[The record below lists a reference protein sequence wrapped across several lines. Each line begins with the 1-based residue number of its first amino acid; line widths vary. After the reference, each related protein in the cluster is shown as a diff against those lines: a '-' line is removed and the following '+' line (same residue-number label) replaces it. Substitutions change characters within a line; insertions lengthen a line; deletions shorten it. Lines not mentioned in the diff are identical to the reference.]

1 MASEEGTG
9 THGRDVGESMCATV
23 ATQAHRAQRATVK
36 ATVRGFSRS
45 GVPQATRRLMRVCA
59 QNARNMSVCGYVEV
73 NVNARVDE
81 PLSIH

>member
-1 MASEEGTG
+1 
-9 THGRDVGESMCATV
+9 
-23 ATQAHRAQRATVK
+23 
-36 ATVRGFSRS
+36 
-45 GVPQATRRLMRVCA
+45 MRVCA